1 MKLLLIFL
9 LLFSIGCTPK
19 EQNPAATS
27 HRVYSESIVKDMSD
41 KQLRVI
47 FNNFE
52 FNQCGSCP
60 TGGLLIKEVSIRFL
74 NYPEGECR
82 PVSGL
87 SLKRT
92 LEDSIRNACRSWWD
106 LEANHEKFGQYA
118 EYGMAEMFDEF
129 DQKYYSK
136 KYQKALLMKEQK
148 SMELNT
154 K

>member
-19 EQNPAATS
+19 ESNPAVPF
-27 HRVYSESIVKDMSD
+27 HPVYSESTVKNMSD

-47 FNNFE
+47 FNNFK

-60 TGGLLIKEVSIRFL
+60 TGGLLIKEVSIQFF

-82 PVSGL
+82 PTSGL
-87 SLKRT
+87 SLKET
-92 LEDSIRNACRSWWD
+92 LENSIRNACRSWWD
-106 LEANHEKFGQYA
+106 LTANHEKFDKYA
-118 EYGMAEMFDEF
+118 DEGMPHLFDEF

-136 KYQKALLMKEQK
+136 KYPKTLLIEEQK
-148 SMELNT
+148 SMKLNT

>member
-9 LLFSIGCTPK
+9 LFFSIGCTPK
-19 EQNPAATS
+19 EQSPVATS

-82 PVSGL
+82 PASGL
-87 SLKRT
+87 SLKGT

-106 LEANHEKFGQYA
+106 LEANHEKFDKYA
-118 EYGMAEMFDEF
+118 EDGMLEMFDEF